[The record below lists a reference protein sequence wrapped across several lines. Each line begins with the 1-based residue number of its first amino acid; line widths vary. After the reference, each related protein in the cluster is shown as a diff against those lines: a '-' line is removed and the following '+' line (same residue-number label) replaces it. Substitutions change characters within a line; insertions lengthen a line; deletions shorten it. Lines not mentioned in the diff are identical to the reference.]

1 MRANANIFQSST
13 FRLLAIYLL
22 VFVISVAAL
31 LAYIYYNTV
40 GLLERQT
47 EATITAEVLGLAE
60 QYRQRGLPGLVDVV
74 DRRSLDSDSTF
85 YLLSDSVHR
94 RVAGDDIALPKN
106 IVGDETWFD
115 FPVLTGKGEIKT
127 PHTVH
132 AFRVELA
139 GGYDLLVGNDVSE
152 LLTFRDLI
160 NKTLYWAVGLAVVL
174 GLGGGY
180 FLSRSFLRR
189 IEAITDASKLI
200 MSGDLSRRMPTSGSQ
215 DELDQLSTSL
225 NDMLSQ
231 IERLVLGMK
240 EVSSNVAHDLRTP
253 LTRMRARVEAALRHD
268 DSKEYEAALHQ
279 TLDECDRL
287 LRTFNALLSIAQAES
302 GQMRQALQPLDL
314 EETLNDVVELYEPL
328 AEEAGGSLQLQ
339 ASSGLRVRGDR
350 QLLAQVLNNLIDNA
364 MKYGEGAEGRPAEIE
379 VKGRVSGAFVVIEV
393 ADHGV
398 GINSEDRARVLDRFV
413 RLDES
418 RTKPGNGLGLS
429 LVASVMTLHSG
440 EIQLEDNKP
449 GLRVVLRLPLYAEA
463 T

>member
-1 MRANANIFQSST
+1 M
-13 FRLLAIYLL
+13 
-22 VFVISVAAL
+22 SVAAL

-85 YLLSDSVHR
+85 YVLTDANKK
-94 RVAGDDIALPKN
+94 RVAGDEIDFPST
-106 IVGDETWFD
+106 VFGDQTWSD
-115 FPVLTGKGEIKT
+115 FPVLTGKGSVKT
-127 PHTVH
+127 PHIVH
-132 AFRVELA
+132 AYHVELA
-139 GGYDLLVGNDVSE
+139 GDFDLMVGNDVSE
-152 LLTFRDLI
+152 LLTFRSLI
-160 NKTLYWAVGLAVVL
+160 NKTTYWAVGLAVIL

-180 FLSRSFLRR
+180 LLSRSFLRR
-189 IEAITDASKLI
+189 IEAITDASQLI
-200 MSGDLSRRMPTSGSQ
+200 MNGDLSRRMPTSGTR
-215 DELDQLSTSL
+215 DELDQLSASL

-253 LTRMRARVEAALRHD
+253 LTRMRARVEAALRHNN
-268 DSKEYEAALHQ
+268 KREHEAALHQ
-279 TLDECDRL
+279 TLEECDKL

-302 GQMRQALQPLDL
+302 GHMRQGLQALDL
-314 EETLNDVVELYEPL
+314 NETLNDVVELYEPL
-328 AEEAGGSLQLQ
+328 SEEAGGSLQLH
-339 ASSGLRVRGDR
+339 SNSGLRVRGDR

-364 MKYGEGAEGRPAEIE
+364 MKYGEGAGGKPAEIE
-379 VKGRVSGAFVVIEV
+379 VKGYIASNFAVIEV

-398 GINSEDRARVLDRFV
+398 GIDNEDRERVFGRFV

-440 EIQLEDNKP
+440 QIELKDNQP
-449 GLRVVLRLPLYAEA
+449 GLRVVLRLPLYTEA
-463 T
+463 S